1 MARTVYYMIN
11 AITLYRLLAAPLLI
25 FLAFIHQLNLFR
37 RLLAISFCTDA
48 FDGYLAR
55 KYKTTSIFGA
65 KLDSVADDFTVIAA
79 IIGIILFRPG
89 FLVQEVNIIILLL
102 SLFLLQNICAFAR
115 YKRMS
120 NFHTYTAK
128 VAAIAQGI
136 FLVLFFFVPKPGYTL
151 FYIAAITTIVDLV
164 EEIILVLVLREWQAN
179 VKGLYWV
186 MKKRKRSQ

>member
-1 MARTVYYMIN
+1 
-11 AITLYRLLAAPLLI
+11 LLG
-25 FLAFIHQLNLFR
+25 
-37 RLLAISFCTDA
+37 ISFCTDA

-65 KLDSVADDFTVIAA
+65 KLDFVADDFTVIAA

-89 FLVQEVNIIILLL
+89 FLVQEGNIIILLL

-128 VAAIAQGI
+128 VAAVARGI
-136 FLVLFFFVPKPGYTL
+136 FLVLFFFVPN
-151 FYIAAITTIVDLV
+151 LV
-164 EEIILVLVLREWQAN
+164 IHCSISPLLQ
-179 VKGLYWV
+179 
-186 MKKRKRSQ
+186 Q